1 MEKLNNFTIKH
12 LANGNSSSKN
22 DTISS
27 VNNILS
33 NMSVSHAYGYHP
45 DDDKTINNSG
55 AHSLPVVA
63 PAEPKSK
70 HHYKA
75 TLSKKKKK
83 LAKQMFR
90 LIESHFVKS
99 KLLKQS
105 ISDFE
110 WNKGSKSETKFC

>member
-12 LANGNSSSKN
+12 IANSNSSSKN

-45 DDDKTINNSG
+45 DDDKTIINSG

-70 HHYKA
+70 HRYINN
-75 TLSKKKKK
+75 SKK
-83 LAKQMFR
+83 LLTEQMFR
-90 LIESHFVKS
+90 FIESQFHQIGTFS
-99 KLLKQS
+99 
-105 ISDFE
+105 
-110 WNKGSKSETKFC
+110 TK